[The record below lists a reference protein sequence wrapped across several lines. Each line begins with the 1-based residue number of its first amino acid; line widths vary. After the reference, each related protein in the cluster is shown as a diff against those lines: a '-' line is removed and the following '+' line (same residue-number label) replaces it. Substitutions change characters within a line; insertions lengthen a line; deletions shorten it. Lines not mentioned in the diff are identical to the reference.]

1 MTPRAKML
9 SVRLDDS
16 LEDAVSKM
24 RTVMSYDDD
33 AMSERACGDQRS
45 FLTA

>member
-1 MTPRAKML
+1 MVNSEWCEYVAVSGST
-9 SVRLDDS
+9 
-16 LEDAVSKM
+16 DAVSKM